1 MAYGERWSRNKSAA
15 STGTIGCSE
24 LSEKVLVHGV
34 RADSG
39 RMGGVVGWW
48 NGIGRVLGLRENTH
62 GRRRH
67 ISTS

>member
-39 RMGGVVGWW
+39 RMGGVMG
-48 NGIGRVLGLRENTH
+48 
-62 GRRRH
+62 
-67 ISTS
+67 